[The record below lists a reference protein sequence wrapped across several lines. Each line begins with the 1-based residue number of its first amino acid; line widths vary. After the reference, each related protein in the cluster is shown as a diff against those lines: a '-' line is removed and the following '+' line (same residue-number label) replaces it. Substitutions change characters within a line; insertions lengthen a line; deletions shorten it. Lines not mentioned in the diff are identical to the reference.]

1 MNWIGSQKSVEFI
14 SCRNV
19 TFCNY
24 DCDCACYL
32 YFWVLRGLMCSGV
45 HKTFLF
51 LNLGFILMTLYWRK
65 TKRVW
70 RIRDKGPAFEI
81 ESLKATRG
89 SSQKDLELN
98 YCSPPLLLFNPIQAG
113 AVQSLEKQPNHL
125 SCTKL
130 QIHLCVHVQRKWQ
143 SSCFYCCI
151 FPLTRLSCTQVFS
164 PSIRNFPIPGALA
177 EVGTSACCTVVAE
190 PDAKRKRSVLMS
202 SAEPQ
207 AQSKQNN
214 IQV

>member
-1 MNWIGSQKSVEFI
+1 MCSYVFYLCALCNTFESLFLMFHMQMNWIGSQKSVEFI

-70 RIRDKGPAFEI
+70 RITEI
-81 ESLKATRG
+81 KALPLKLSLKRQPEVRLRKTLSWITARHHFCCSTPSRRVLF
-89 SSQKDLELN
+89 SHWKNSQ
-98 YCSPPLLLFNPIQAG
+98 
-113 AVQSLEKQPNHL
+113 
-125 SCTKL
+125 T
-130 QIHLCVHVQRKWQ
+130 
-143 SSCFYCCI
+143 
-151 FPLTRLSCTQVFS
+151 T
-164 PSIRNFPIPGALA
+164 
-177 EVGTSACCTVVAE
+177 
-190 PDAKRKRSVLMS
+190 
-202 SAEPQ
+202 
-207 AQSKQNN
+207 
-214 IQV
+214 